1 MKNQILL
8 LKMKNFKYFPIS
20 QAQQSWGIYL
30 TDCGKESIPAGYTS
44 YPPPET
50 PQSRAFTWA
59 KGRILDDYQL
69 VYIARGEG
77 FYENKKAGLQKVKA
91 GTAFLVFADEWYRH
105 RPDPKTGWE
114 CLWVSFKGDYA
125 KRLVAEF
132 FSSEKPLFTLSRP
145 VELEL
150 AMRDFVEG
158 MVEAPLEFPLSTG
171 GEVLALLGRL
181 IELNQVNEPGAKYYY
196 AIRKAQAHILR
207 YAFKTIDYHRLAK
220 QIGVSE
226 TTFRRAFLKLAHQ
239 TPLQFQLAIR
249 LKHACRLLEE
259 TDFPIAEIAQKVGF
273 TLPHYFTRIF
283 TEKLGASPLHY
294 KKRHAERIK
303 TSTTHLPKSC
313 KK

>member
-1 MKNQILL
+1 
-8 LKMKNFKYFPIS
+8 MKNFKYFPIS
-20 QAQQSWGIYL
+20 ESQRRWGIYVA
-30 TDCGKESIPAGYTS
+30 DCGKENIPARYKN

-50 PQSRAFTWA
+50 PHSRTFTWQE
-59 KGRILDDYQL
+59 GRVLDDYYL
-69 VYIARGEG
+69 VYIAKGEG
-77 FYENKKAGLQKVKA
+77 FYENQHTGLQKVKA
-91 GTAFLVFADEWYRH
+91 GTAFIVFTKEWYRH

-114 CLWVSFKGDYA
+114 SLWIGFQGDYIQ
-125 KRLVAEF
+125 RLIPGF
-132 FSSEKPLFTLSRP
+132 LSPEQPIFVLNRP
-145 VELEL
+145 VEFEM

-158 MVEAPLEFPLSTG
+158 MVDAPLEYPLSIG
-171 GEVLALLGRL
+171 GEILALLGRL
-181 IELNQVNEPGAKYYY
+181 LELKEMNEPGTKYFY

-207 YAFKTIDYHRLAK
+207 HAFETIDYHRLAK

-239 TPLQFQLAIR
+239 TPLQFQLSIR

-283 TEKLGASPLHY
+283 TEKMGCSPLHH
-294 KKRHAERIK
+294 KKRHVEQLNTNTVR
-303 TSTTHLPKSC
+303 LPKSC